1 MLRSSR
7 SRERHVRRLAWA
19 FGLLLVT
26 SSTVGCAGADGPMTI
41 ELACPKD
48 WTVRWSEGAGPYWGV
63 LDSEFGDRPLE
74 RYLECR
80 KLDERAGWT
89 HSPQPPKGWD
99 VEFVLPPGSAKRG
112 GRTGGSATVRVRVF
126 DLASVPTLP
135 PELPATNPRSRLIAQ
150 VIEN

>member
-1 MLRSSR
+1 MCVLVGS
-7 SRERHVRRLAWA
+7 
-19 FGLLLVT
+19 LLTGCT
-26 SSTVGCAGADGPMTI
+26 SADGPMTI

-48 WTVRWSEGAGPYWGV
+48 WTVRWSEGSGPYWGV
-63 LDSEFGDRPLE
+63 LDSDLAERPLE
-74 RYLECR
+74 QYLGCR
-80 KLDERAGWT
+80 KLDQRAGWT
-89 HSPQPPKGWD
+89 RSPHPPEGWD

-135 PELPATNPRSRLIAQ
+135 PELPSTNPRSRLIAE